1 MTYARFGAM
10 MAASVLVMYALMY
23 LNTYSLDHVWF
34 SQTRARRALMMGAAM
49 ATLMLAFMLK
59 MYPDKRMNLAIF
71 AVSAIVFAA
80 ALWFSRSQQT
90 VGDVDYMKGMI
101 PHHSVAILT
110 SERARIR
117 DQRVRR
123 LADTIIASQEREIA
137 EMKDLIAD
145 LKRNRVASIAPLL
158 PPAQASVSPACNQ

>member
-1 MTYARFGAM
+1 
-10 MAASVLVMYALMY
+10 
-23 LNTYSLDHVWF
+23 
-34 SQTRARRALMMGAAM
+34 MMGAAM

-71 AVSAIVFAA
+71 AVSAVVFAA

-137 EMKDLIAD
+137 EMEELIAD
-145 LKRNRVASIAPLL
+145 LKRNPVASNAPVL
-158 PPAQASVSPACNQ
+158 PPAQTSIAPAGSQ

>member
-34 SQTRARRALMMGAAM
+34 SQTRAWRALMMGAAM
-49 ATLMLAFMLK
+49 AMLMLAFMLK
-59 MYPDKRMNLAIF
+59 MYPDKRMNVAIF
-71 AVSAIVFAA
+71 AVSAVVFAA

-137 EMKDLIAD
+137 EMEELIAD
-145 LKRNRVASIAPLL
+145 LKRNPVAPNAPVL
-158 PPAQASVSPACNQ
+158 PPAQTSIAPAGSQ

>member
-34 SQTRARRALMMGAAM
+34 SQTRAWRALMMGTAM
-49 ATLMLAFMLK
+49 AMLMLAFMLK
-59 MYPDKRMNLAIF
+59 MYPDKRMNLTIF

-101 PHHSVAILT
+101 PHHSAAILT
-110 SERARIR
+110 SERARMR
-117 DQRVRR
+117 DPRVRR

-145 LKRNRVASIAPLL
+145 LKRNPVASNAPLL
-158 PPAQASVSPACNQ
+158 PPAQTSVSPAGNQ

>member
-1 MTYARFGAM
+1 
-10 MAASVLVMYALMY
+10 
-23 LNTYSLDHVWF
+23 
-34 SQTRARRALMMGAAM
+34 
-49 ATLMLAFMLK
+49 

-71 AVSAIVFAA
+71 AVSAAVFAA

-90 VGDVDYMKGMI
+90 IGDVDYMKGMI

-137 EMKDLIAD
+137 EMKELIAD
-145 LKRNRVASIAPLL
+145 LERNPAAPDAPLL
-158 PPAQASVSPACNQ
+158 PPAQARIAPAGSQ